1 MDLVLWFI
9 VGGRFMTRIT
19 IAAVLILFAALF
31 VLGGTVGAQQAFDAS
46 VYTSMGG
53 PADSIPVGTKITTG
67 NWQQYKRFMSLGLRS
82 LESQQFF
89 WKIPPEAS
97 LEVAATVKIGL
108 PRKYR
113 EDTEKYHNQVKLVQA
128 GEGYTLSGY
137 VAGLPFPDINPSDPQ
152 AGVKLIYDNYYNYI
166 PYRVFSE
173 AGPRNGNGWTSVDRY
188 GNKTWSYVWEV
199 YYKFKHVSDPDVG
212 VNAAQQQGDIF
223 LSQNNVVWQPEQSKY
238 TNDLLIF
245 YDDPARDP
253 EVYVFVP
260 SLRRSLRLS
269 SAARCAPLLGG
280 DYVAD
285 DSREGLNIQPP
296 IFQGKLLG
304 EKRVLQIAHADPQGY
319 QDYNQYFS
327 PSTFPKTGVG
337 KWELRDAY
345 IVDIQRVPSLQRGYC
360 YSHRVVFLDKETFEP
375 IDVDLYDAN
384 NGFWK
389 GILNIYY
396 PTPLPGSPGDFVT
409 ALGGPGNITS
419 TMWDLQ
425 NQHITFAIM
434 YGTKINTE
442 VAKQYWDSYRW
453 GTPGGMLEV
462 MQ

>member
-1 MDLVLWFI
+1 MKVIVIATAVLLAALLTT
-9 VGGRFMTRIT
+9 GGTVRADQPYDPSTYTSMAEPTDSIPIGTRIT
-19 IAAVLILFAALF
+19 I
-31 VLGGTVGAQQAFDAS
+31 Q
-46 VYTSMGG
+46 
-53 PADSIPVGTKITTG
+53 
-67 NWQQYKRFMSLGLRS
+67 NWQNYQKFMSLGLRS
-82 LESQQFF
+82 LMSQKYF
-89 WKIPPEAS
+89 WKVPADAV
-97 LEVAATVKIGL
+97 LEVAPTVKIGL

-113 EDTEKYHNQVKLVQA
+113 EDTEKYHNQTKLIQK
-128 GEGYTLSGY
+128 GEGYTIGGY
-137 VAGLPFPDINPSDPQ
+137 VAGMPFPDIDPKDPL

-173 AGPRNGNGWTSVDRY
+173 AGPKNGAGWSSVDRY
-188 GNKTWSYVWEV
+188 SNKTYSYVYEI
-199 YYKFKHVSDPDVG
+199 YFKFKHLSDPGMG
-212 VNAAQQQGDIF
+212 VDAPDQQGDIF

-260 SLRRSLRLS
+260 ALRRSLRLS

-304 EKRVLQIAHADPQGY
+304 IKRVLEIAHADPAGY
-319 QDYNQYFS
+319 QNYNNYFS
-327 PSTFPKTGVG
+327 PVTFPKPGVG

-345 IVDIQRVPSLQRGYC
+345 VVDIVRIPSMQRGYC
-360 YSHRVVFLDKETFEP
+360 YAHRIVFLDKETLEP
-375 IDVDLYDAN
+375 IDVDLYDN
-384 NGFWK
+384 SGNFWK

-409 ALGGPGNITS
+409 ALGGPGNICS
-419 TMWDLQ
+419 TLWDIQ
-425 NQHITFAIM
+425 NNHITFAIM
-434 YGTKINTE
+434 YNSKIDNE
-442 VAKQYWDSYRW
+442 MPDQYKDSSRW
-453 GTPGGMLEV
+453 GTPAGMSQVL
-462 MQ
+462 Q

>member
-1 MDLVLWFI
+1 MKVIVIATAVLLAALLTT
-9 VGGRFMTRIT
+9 GGTVRADQPYDPSTYTSMAEPTDSIPIGTRIT
-19 IAAVLILFAALF
+19 I
-31 VLGGTVGAQQAFDAS
+31 Q
-46 VYTSMGG
+46 
-53 PADSIPVGTKITTG
+53 
-67 NWQQYKRFMSLGLRS
+67 NWQNYQKFMSLGLRS
-82 LESQQFF
+82 LMSQKYF
-89 WKIPPEAS
+89 WKVPADAV
-97 LEVAATVKIGL
+97 LEVAPTVKIGL

-113 EDTEKYHNQVKLVQA
+113 EDTEKYHNQTKLIQK
-128 GEGYTLSGY
+128 GEGYTIGGY
-137 VAGLPFPDINPSDPQ
+137 VAGTPFPDIDPKDPL

-173 AGPRNGNGWTSVDRY
+173 AGPKNGAGWSSVDRY
-188 GNKTWSYVWEV
+188 SNKTYSYVYEI
-199 YYKFKHVSDPDVG
+199 YFKFKHLSDPGMG
-212 VNAAQQQGDIF
+212 VDAPDQQGDIF

-260 SLRRSLRLS
+260 ALRRSLRLS

-304 EKRVLQIAHADPQGY
+304 IKRVLEIAHADPAGY
-319 QDYNQYFS
+319 QNYNNYFS
-327 PSTFPKTGVG
+327 PVTFPKPGVG

-345 IVDIQRVPSLQRGYC
+345 VVDIVRIPSMQRGYC
-360 YSHRVVFLDKETFEP
+360 YAHRIVFLDKETLEP
-375 IDVDLYDAN
+375 IDVDLYDN
-384 NGFWK
+384 SGNFWK

-409 ALGGPGNITS
+409 ALGGPGNICS
-419 TMWDLQ
+419 TLWDIQ
-425 NQHITFAIM
+425 NNHITFAIM
-434 YGTKINTE
+434 YNSKIDNE
-442 VAKQYWDSYRW
+442 MPDQYKDSSRW
-453 GTPGGMLEV
+453 GTPAGMSQVL
-462 MQ
+462 Q

>member
-1 MDLVLWFI
+1 MKV
-9 VGGRFMTRIT
+9 T
-19 IAAVLILFAALF
+19 AVVAESLFLALLL
-31 VLGGTVGAQQAFDAS
+31 LGGMAGAQQTYDGSFYA
-46 VYTSMGG
+46 SMGG
-53 PADSIPVGTKITTG
+53 WNESIPVGTKITTG
-67 NWQQYKRFMSLGLRS
+67 NWQQYQRFMSRGMRS
-82 LESQQFF
+82 IMSQQYF
-89 WKIPPEAS
+89 WKVPPDAV
-97 LEVAATVKIGL
+97 LEVAPTVKIGF

-113 EDTEKYHNQVKLVQA
+113 DDTEKYHNQVKLVPQ
-128 GEGYTLSGY
+128 GEGYTIAGY
-137 VAGLPFPDINPSDPQ
+137 VAGLPFPDIDPKDPQ

-173 AGPRNGNGWTSVDRY
+173 AGAKNGNGWTAVDRY
-188 GNKTWSYVWEV
+188 GNKTWSYVYEI
-199 YYKFKHVSDPDVG
+199 YFKFKHISDPDMG
-212 VNAAQQQGDIF
+212 VNAPDQQGDIF

-304 EKRVLQIAHADPQGY
+304 MKRVLQIAHADPAAY
-319 QDYNQYFS
+319 QDYNNYYPIVS
-327 PSTFPKTGVG
+327 FPKPAVG
-337 KWELRDAY
+337 KYELRDAY
-345 IVDIQRVPSLQRGYC
+345 VVDIQRIPSLQRGYC

-375 IDVDLYDAN
+375 IDIDLYDAN
-384 NGFWK
+384 NNFWK
-389 GILNIYY
+389 GILNVYY

-409 ALGGPGNITS
+409 ALGGPGNICS
-419 TMWDLQ
+419 TLWDIQ
-425 NQHITFAIM
+425 NVHITFAIM

-442 VAKQYWDSYRW
+442 VPHQYWDSYRW
-453 GTPGGMLEV
+453 GTPAGMSQV

>member
-1 MDLVLWFI
+1 V
-9 VGGRFMTRIT
+9 
-19 IAAVLILFAALF
+19 
-31 VLGGTVGAQQAFDAS
+31 
-46 VYTSMGG
+46 
-53 PADSIPVGTKITTG
+53 
-67 NWQQYKRFMSLGLRS
+67 
-82 LESQQFF
+82 
-89 WKIPPEAS
+89 
-97 LEVAATVKIGL
+97 LEVAPTVKIGL

-113 EDTEKYHNQVKLVQA
+113 EDTEKYHNQTKLVQK
-128 GEGYTLSGY
+128 GEGYTVSGY
-137 VAGLPFPDINPSDPQ
+137 VAGMPFPDIDPKDPT

-173 AGPRNGNGWTSVDRY
+173 AGPKNGAGWTSVDRY
-188 GNKTWSYVWEV
+188 SNKTYSYVYEI
-199 YYKFKHVSDPDVG
+199 YFKFKHISDPGMG
-212 VNAAQQQGDIF
+212 VDTPDQQGDIF

-260 SLRRSLRLS
+260 ALRRSLRLS

-304 EKRVLQIAHADPQGY
+304 IKRVLEIAHADPAGY
-319 QDYNQYFS
+319 QNYNNYFS
-327 PSTFPKTGVG
+327 PVSFPKPGVG

-345 IVDIQRVPSLQRGYC
+345 VVDIQRIPSMQRGYC
-360 YSHRVVFLDKETFEP
+360 YTHRIVFLDKETLEP
-375 IDVDLYDAN
+375 IDIDLYDN
-384 NGFWK
+384 TGNFWK
-389 GILNIYY
+389 GVLNIYF

-409 ALGGPGNITS
+409 ALGGPGNICS
-419 TMWDLQ
+419 TMWDIQ
-425 NQHITFAIM
+425 NNHITISVM
-434 YGTKINTE
+434 YNSKIDNE
-442 VAKQYWDSYRW
+442 MPDQYKDSSRW
-453 GTPGGMLEV
+453 GTPAGMSQV

>member
-1 MDLVLWFI
+1 MKVS
-9 VGGRFMTRIT
+9 
-19 IAAVLILFAALF
+19 AFAAAWLLLAL
-31 VLGGTVGAQQAFDAS
+31 VAMGGTVRADQPYDPS
-46 VYTSMGG
+46 VYTSMGE
-53 PADSIPVGTKITTG
+53 PTDSIPVGTRITIQ
-67 NWQQYKRFMSLGLRS
+67 NWQNYQKFMSLGLRS
-82 LESQQFF
+82 LMSQKYF
-89 WKIPPEAS
+89 WKVPAEAV
-97 LEVAATVKIGL
+97 LEVAPTVKIGL

-113 EDTEKYHNQVKLVQA
+113 EDTEKYHNQTKLVQK
-128 GEGYTLSGY
+128 GEGYTVSGY
-137 VAGLPFPDINPSDPQ
+137 VAGMPFPDIDPKDPT

-173 AGPRNGNGWTSVDRY
+173 AGPKNGAGWTSVDRY
-188 GNKTWSYVWEV
+188 SNKTYSYVYEI
-199 YYKFKHVSDPDVG
+199 YFKFKHISDPGMG
-212 VNAAQQQGDIF
+212 VDAPDQQGDIF

-260 SLRRSLRLS
+260 ALRRSLRLS

-304 EKRVLQIAHADPQGY
+304 IKRVLEIAHADPAGY
-319 QDYNQYFS
+319 QNYNNYFS
-327 PSTFPKTGVG
+327 PVSFPKPGVG

-345 IVDIQRVPSLQRGYC
+345 VVDIQRIPSMQRGYC
-360 YSHRVVFLDKETFEP
+360 YTHRIVFLDKETLEP
-375 IDVDLYDAN
+375 IDIDLYDN
-384 NGFWK
+384 TGNFWK
-389 GILNIYY
+389 GVLNIYF

-409 ALGGPGNITS
+409 ALGGPGNICS
-419 TMWDLQ
+419 TMWDIQ
-425 NQHITFAIM
+425 NNHITFAVM
-434 YGTKINTE
+434 YNSKIDNE
-442 VAKQYWDSYRW
+442 MPDQYKDSSRW
-453 GTPGGMLEV
+453 GTPAGMSQV

>member
-1 MDLVLWFI
+1 MKVS
-9 VGGRFMTRIT
+9 
-19 IAAVLILFAALF
+19 AFAAAWLLLAL
-31 VLGGTVGAQQAFDAS
+31 VAMGGTVRADQPYDPS
-46 VYTSMGG
+46 VYTSMGE
-53 PADSIPVGTKITTG
+53 PTDSIPVGTRITIQ
-67 NWQQYKRFMSLGLRS
+67 NWQNYQKFMSLGLRS
-82 LESQQFF
+82 LMSQKYF
-89 WKIPPEAS
+89 WKVPAEAV
-97 LEVAATVKIGL
+97 LEVAPTVKIGL

-113 EDTEKYHNQVKLVQA
+113 EDTEKYHNQTKLVQK
-128 GEGYTLSGY
+128 GEGYTVSGY
-137 VAGLPFPDINPSDPQ
+137 VAGMPFPDIDPNDPQ

-173 AGPRNGNGWTSVDRY
+173 AGPKGGNGWTSVDRY
-188 GNKTWSYVWEV
+188 SNKTYSYVYEI
-199 YYKFKHVSDPDVG
+199 YFKFKHISDPGMG
-212 VNAAQQQGDIF
+212 VDTPDQQGDIF

-260 SLRRSLRLS
+260 ALRRSLRLS

-304 EKRVLQIAHADPQGY
+304 IKRVLEIAHADPAGY
-319 QDYNQYFS
+319 QNYNNYFS
-327 PSTFPKTGVG
+327 PVSFPKPGVG

-345 IVDIQRVPSLQRGYC
+345 VVDIQRIPSMQRGYC
-360 YSHRVVFLDKETFEP
+360 YAHRIVFLDKETLEP
-375 IDVDLYDAN
+375 IDIDLYDN
-384 NGFWK
+384 SGNFWK

-396 PTPLPGSPGDFVT
+396 PTALPGSPGDFVT
-409 ALGGPGNITS
+409 ALGGPGNICS
-419 TMWDLQ
+419 TMWDIQ
-425 NQHITFAIM
+425 NNHITFAVM
-434 YGTKINTE
+434 YNSKIDNE
-442 VAKQYWDSYRW
+442 MPDQYKDSSRW
-453 GTPGGMLEV
+453 GTPAGMSQV

>member
-1 MDLVLWFI
+1 
-9 VGGRFMTRIT
+9 
-19 IAAVLILFAALF
+19 
-31 VLGGTVGAQQAFDAS
+31 
-46 VYTSMGG
+46 
-53 PADSIPVGTKITTG
+53 
-67 NWQQYKRFMSLGLRS
+67 MSLGMRS
-82 LESQQFF
+82 LLSQKYF
-89 WKIPPEAS
+89 WKIPPEAV
-97 LEVAATVKIGL
+97 LEVAPTVKIGL
-108 PRKYR
+108 PRKFR
-113 EDTEKYHNQVKLVQA
+113 EDTEKYHNQVKLVRS
-128 GEGYTLSGY
+128 GDGYSVSGY
-137 VAGLPFPDINPSDPQ
+137 VAGIPFPDIDANDPQ

-173 AGPRNGNGWTSVDRY
+173 AGPKGGNGWTSVDRY
-188 GNKTWSYVWEV
+188 GNKTWSYVYEI
-199 YYKFKHVSDPDVG
+199 YYKFKHISDPG
-212 VNAAQQQGDIF
+212 MGLNAPDQQGDIF
-223 LSQNNVVWQPEQSKY
+223 LSQNNVVWEPEQSKY

-304 EKRVLQIAHADPQGY
+304 VKRVLQIAHADPQGY
-319 QDYNQYFS
+319 QNYSYYFS
-327 PSTFPKTGVG
+327 PSTFPMAGVG
-337 KWELRDAY
+337 KYELRDTY
-345 IVDIQRVPSLQRGYC
+345 VVDIQRVNSLQRGYC
-360 YSHRVVFLDKETFEP
+360 YSHRIVFLDKETFEP

-409 ALGGPGNITS
+409 ALGGPGNVCS

-425 NQHITFAIM
+425 NNHITFAIM
-434 YGTKINTE
+434 YGTKINAETPH
-442 VAKQYWDSYRW
+442 QYWDSYRW
-453 GTPGGMLEV
+453 GTPAGMAQV